1 MLVRSTPR
9 ERAEMLG
16 FDQFI
21 FVAQSCVVG
30 SIFIFF
36 VGVYLM
42 RGPVA
47 QFG

>member
-16 FDQFI
+16 FDPFI
-21 FVAQSCVVG
+21 IIAQPHVG
-30 SIFIFF
+30 SVFIFF
-36 VGVYLM
+36 WGVYQM

>member
-16 FDQFI
+16 FDPFI
-21 FVAQSCVVG
+21 IVAQTLVG
-30 SIFIFF
+30 SVFIFF